1 MNPASSGRMYCTVA
15 ALWSPKAPAISRVKQ
30 ATQIPMLPGLP
41 QKVKRGARIPTAMP
55 VRIGPLRDVSARLKA
70 LNTSIP
76 PFLKLKVIFCQHRC
90 IRLGSVFKRFVASG
104 KGGFCGE
111 YLVCGQLQKTRSSRP
126 IHYLAA
132 RRTNA
137 RIKGLSDA
145 RMRDPHSRRAS
156 LATKR
161 SFHER
166 DLLSCTNYQVDD
178 STKSGD
184 FVNCRYYQ
192 KLSKKSLKSKNK
204 QFLQEIWYQPLP
216 CSTSMR
222 DHFHSLQEVLI
233 HPKGGASR
241 SQAQNQIRFFP
252 YCLNHDCS
260 CIRAH
265 ILIIVFN

>member
-1 MNPASSGRMYCTVA
+1 M
-15 ALWSPKAPAISRVKQ
+15 SRVKQ

-90 IRLGSVFKRFVASG
+90 IRLGAAFKCFVASG
-104 KGGFCGE
+104 KGGFFT
-111 YLVCGQLQKTRSSRP
+111 LNFRHGQLREARSSRP
-126 IHYLAA
+126 VCLLAA

-145 RMRDPHSRRAS
+145 RMRDPHLQRAS

-161 SFHER
+161 SHHGR
-166 DLLSCTNYQVDD
+166 DLPSCTNYQVDD
-178 STKSGD
+178 STKSVD

-192 KLSKKSLKSKNK
+192 KLSEK
-204 QFLQEIWYQPLP
+204 P
-216 CSTSMR
+216 
-222 DHFHSLQEVLI
+222 
-233 HPKGGASR
+233 
-241 SQAQNQIRFFP
+241 
-252 YCLNHDCS
+252 
-260 CIRAH
+260 
-265 ILIIVFN
+265 